1 MRPLKVLVSAYAC
14 EPGKGSEPEVGWQ
27 WVHQIARFHQTW
39 VLTRSNNRRAIEEAL
54 KQNPNPNLK
63 FVYLDLPS
71 WARFWKKGNRGV
83 HLYYYIWQILS
94 GITARKLHSAIGF
107 DLAHHVTFVN
117 DWIGTGLSLVSCPLV
132 WGPIGSHP
140 FVENRYA
147 DFIGQYEKLHGY
159 LRTFLRRSAPYRD
172 PLYYRSVQKAKR
184 ILVINHECLSM
195 LPKKNLNK
203 AIIMP
208 QNAMPH
214 DLIETSPKKATKN
227 LKVISI
233 GRLVGFKGFRLT
245 LKAYASHEKR
255 YPDSTLT
262 IVGDGRQRNELK
274 ELIESLN
281 LKQKITFTGQ
291 LPRDQV
297 LKIIDEH
304 SVFLFPSFEG
314 AGMVVIEAMAR
325 GLPVVCLD
333 FGGPGEYVTE
343 DCGIKV
349 PLTEPDQVVAGLADA
364 LNRLASD
371 SALYERLSAGAIAR
385 VRDHF
390 TWDHIGD
397 RLNEIYQEVLKST

>member
-1 MRPLKVLVSAYAC
+1 M
-14 EPGKGSEPEVGWQ
+14 GWQ

-132 WGPIGSHP
+132 WGPIGSNP
-140 FVENRYA
+140 NVSRKYV
-147 DFIGQYEKLHGY
+147 DFIGRRELCRRYFRSLFRKLMP
-159 LRTFLRRSAPYRD
+159 LVD
-172 PLYYRSVQKAKR
+172 PMHR
-184 ILVINHECLSM
+184 LSM
-195 LPKKNLNK
+195 KRAALILPANRESLQRISKEYRQKTL
-203 AIIMP
+203 AWP
-208 QNAMPH
+208 QNA
-214 DLIETSPKKATKN
+214 ISREVIAKKHKRHTK
-227 LKVISI
+227 KTKIISI
-233 GRLVGFKGFRLT
+233 GQLRGIKGFRLAI
-245 LKAYASHEKR
+245 KAFSLHTKVHPA
-255 YPDSTLT
+255 STLT
-262 IVGDGRQRNELK
+262 IVGEGKQRQEL
-274 ELIESLN
+274 EALCADMDIER
-281 LKQKITFTGQ
+281 KVIFTGEI
-291 LPRDQV
+291 PRQQV
-297 LKIIDEH
+297 FQALDEH

-349 PLTEPDQVVAGLADA
+349 PLTELDEVVAGLADA

-390 TWDHIGD
+390 TWDYIGD
-397 RLNEIYQEVLKST
+397 RLNEIYQQVLKST